1 MIANPAPRSEV
12 TMYTVLLALVLSQ
25 GPGVRE
31 SLGWSEEECLQ
42 AYYLGRAP
50 AQQQRRQLPKQ
61 KEREAPGG
69 PEPQIVIVFVV
80 PLRGYDELRRV
91 MGGPIRHCE
100 PPPECIE
107 PQAPR
112 PAPR

>member
-1 MIANPAPRSEV
+1 MFAV
-12 TMYTVLLALVLSQ
+12 MLTVALSGGQ

-31 SLGWSEEECLQ
+31 SLGWTEEECLQ
-42 AYYLGRAP
+42 AYYAGRAP
-50 AQQQRRQLPKQ
+50 AQQGGIARRQLPKQ
-61 KEREAPGG
+61 KDREAPGG

-100 PPPECIE
+100 PPECCT
-107 PQAPR
+107 PQQPR
-112 PAPR
+112 VTPRRYVSRCP